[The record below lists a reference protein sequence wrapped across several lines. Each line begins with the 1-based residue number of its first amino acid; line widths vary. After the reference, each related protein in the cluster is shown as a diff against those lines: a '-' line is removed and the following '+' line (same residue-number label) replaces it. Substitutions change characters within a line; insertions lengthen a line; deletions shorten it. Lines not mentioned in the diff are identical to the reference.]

1 MGVKMKAM
9 TLAEAKAY
17 YTPIIQAEV
26 NRCNTMIECI
36 KETIAEIG
44 EDDDIIQLLNEIT
57 NERDTWA
64 SGLE

>member
-1 MGVKMKAM
+1 MKAM

-26 NRCNTMIECI
+26 NRCNMLIESI
-36 KETIAEIG
+36 EETIAEIG
-44 EDDDIIQLLNEIT
+44 EDDDMIQLLNETI
-57 NERDTWA
+57 NERDIWA